1 MHRAPDKWDR
11 LYNVDFYIKVNNR
24 YIGIQ
29 IKPIN
34 KGIQLSRIFKEK
46 GFQLLTHGKFTKEF
60 GGKVFYVYST
70 RSGDKKIIVNSEVID
85 EIRKEIKN
93 LER

>member
-1 MHRAPDKWDR
+1 MHQAPDKWDR

-60 GGKVFYVYST
+60 GGTVFYVYST